1 MFFFLGSTPL
11 SAELN
16 EKDEMPNFMI
26 IGITSAAMV
35 LLILNAALVAWFVIR
50 RQNKNANEVEAPN
63 DDAYSKEDNQSVYK
77 VGFTILFFLKYYMNY
92 ILKCFKL

>member
-1 MFFFLGSTPL
+1 
-11 SAELN
+11 
-16 EKDEMPNFMI
+16 MPNMMI

-50 RQNKNANEVEAPN
+50 RQNKSTTETETPN

-77 VGFTILFFLKYYMNY
+77 VFIFFFIDISFL
-92 ILKCFKL
+92 

>member
-1 MFFFLGSTPL
+1 M

-16 EKDEMPNFMI
+16 ERSEMPNAMI
-26 IGITSAAMV
+26 IGITSAAMI

-50 RQNKNANEVEAPN
+50 RQTKSSNDTEMPN

-77 VGFTILFFLKYYMNY
+77 VCILSLFEPLTP
-92 ILKCFKL
+92 LLCLL